1 MINPPIQDL
10 GMTDTEYATFA
21 ALGYDPNL
29 ERMMNEAG
37 SSPKDARLLT
47 RIVGLVKDK
56 PPETDQEWDE
66 FINVWSDEAKTAR
79 AKTLAVWY
87 CSRSVG

>member
-1 MINPPIQDL
+1 MINPPVQDL
-10 GMTDTEYATFA
+10 GMTDTEYAALT
-21 ALGYDPNL
+21 ALGYDPDL
-29 ERMMNEAG
+29 ERMMLEAG

-66 FINVWSDEAKTAR
+66 FLNVWEGEALNYPR
-79 AKTLAVWY
+79 
-87 CSRSVG
+87 

>member
-1 MINPPIQDL
+1 MTNLPIQDL
-10 GMTDTEYATFA
+10 GMTDTEYATLA
-21 ALGYDPNL
+21 ALGYDPKL
-29 ERMMNEAG
+29 ESMMIEAG

-66 FINVWSDEAKTAR
+66 FMNVWESEA
-79 AKTLAVWY
+79 
-87 CSRSVG
+87 